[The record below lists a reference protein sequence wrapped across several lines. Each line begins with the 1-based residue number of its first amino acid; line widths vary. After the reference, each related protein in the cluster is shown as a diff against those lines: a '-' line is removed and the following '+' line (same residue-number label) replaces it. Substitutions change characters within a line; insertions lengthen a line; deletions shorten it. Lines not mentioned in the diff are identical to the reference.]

1 MRAACAIV
9 LSDLLVA
16 AASAQEWPS
25 RPVRFVVPFPP
36 GGATP
41 PGTPA
46 AIAEKLSAAIMDA
59 LKSPDV
65 LERLGR
71 LSAEP
76 IGLAPAPMATT
87 FLKEEAG
94 RWQRAIRAAG
104 VKPGEL

>member
-1 MRAACAIV
+1 VRAACAIV

-76 IGLAPAPMATT
+76 IGLAPAPMAT
-87 FLKEEAG
+87 FLKEKAG
-94 RWQRAIRAAG
+94 RWQRAIRTAG

>member
-1 MRAACAIV
+1 VRAACAIV
-9 LSDLLVA
+9 LSVFLVA

-76 IGLAPAPMATT
+76 IGLAPAPMAT
-87 FLKEEAG
+87 FLKEKAG
-94 RWQRAIRAAG
+94 RWQRAIRTAG